1 MNLIKAAELLKGAPD
16 SELTQYLQNPTGEFP
31 EYLVASEKLRREEM
45 RQKFAA
51 ANQGQPT
58 KTSIIEQLLQKD
70 NQQMRQKMQPQQPT
84 EAMGIGSVP
93 MPEGMQ
99 LTPAPI
105 MEAAQQQPQQF
116 YDGGVVALAEGG
128 SLEDAIQEYL
138 RPNIHEGRKDN
149 YGMQS
154 IGINPSIPVG
164 AGSIDANVAR
174 NFMSDEYAPN
184 IEQKNMTGRIGG
196 SYPMGSGRLSA
207 GIQGIRAPGYSG
219 VTGYDVGYSD
229 EKNRL
234 MANINPTPHG
244 AALGASYGR
253 QLDNESA
260 INAMLMRDPRG
271 QMSGNLMY
279 TRRFAAGDLVQSK
292 PDLSAFEID
301 TKLMQPQAITEVKEL
316 ADYQKQMADLVG
328 PSSTEGYQD
337 ALAKQRGEIESRK
350 KNYLSDFLIRSGL
363 GMASSKSIHPLQAA
377 AQGLAGG
384 FEDYQK
390 SKEQNAAAE
399 RSLTDSEFKFKQ
411 AQRAESMGLL
421 GLSRQAMSDAM
432 ADRRAGQEAAR
443 SSEALRIQA
452 AIGKNNAINQAA
464 HLGISE
470 KELVL
475 RTQEIAAAAQRHR
488 ETMAMEEKRIKSQIE
503 RDNAI
508 TPAIRTQAAN
518 VVSDA
523 ITRYRNKLEESVTP
537 PEWYTEATDKIKSL
551 ANNPIAQQVEMQRLE
566 NQIRM
571 KSGLSADI
579 LKIAGFN

>member
-1 MNLIKAAELLKGAPD
+1 
-16 SELTQYLQNPTGEFP
+16 
-31 EYLVASEKLRREEM
+31 
-45 RQKFAA
+45 
-51 ANQGQPT
+51 
-58 KTSIIEQLLQKD
+58 
-70 NQQMRQKMQPQQPT
+70 
-84 EAMGIGSVP
+84 
-93 MPEGMQ
+93 
-99 LTPAPI
+99 
-105 MEAAQQQPQQF
+105 
-116 YDGGVVALAEGG
+116 
-128 SLEDAIQEYL
+128 
-138 RPNIHEGRKDN
+138 
-149 YGMQS
+149 
-154 IGINPSIPVG
+154 
-164 AGSIDANVAR
+164 
-174 NFMSDEYAPN
+174 
-184 IEQKNMTGRIGG
+184 
-196 SYPMGSGRLSA
+196 
-207 GIQGIRAPGYSG
+207 
-219 VTGYDVGYSD
+219 
-229 EKNRL
+229 
-234 MANINPTPHG
+234 
-244 AALGASYGR
+244 
-253 QLDNESA
+253 
-260 INAMLMRDPRG
+260 MRDPRG

-292 PDLSAFEID
+292 PDLSAFDID

-421 GLSRQAMSDAM
+421 GLSRQAMNDAM
-432 ADRRAGQEAAR
+432 SDRRAGQEAER
-443 SSEALRIQA
+443 SSEALRIQS

-464 HLGISE
+464 QLGISE

-475 RTQEIAAAAQRHR
+475 RTKEIAAAEQRHK
-488 ETMAMEEKRIKSQIE
+488 ETMAMEENRIKAQIE

-508 TPAIRTQAAN
+508 TPAIKTQAAN

-523 ITRYRNKLEESVTP
+523 ITRYRKQLDESVTP
-537 PEWYTEATDKIKSL
+537 PEWYTNAQAKIDSL
-551 ANNPIAQQVEMQRLE
+551 ANNPVAQQVEMQRLE
-566 NQIRM
+566 NRIRM
-571 KSGLSADI
+571 NSGLSSDI

>member
-16 SELTQYLQNPTGEFP
+16 SELTQYLQNPTGNFP
-31 EYLVASEKLRREEM
+31 EYLVASEIKRREIM
-45 RQKFAA
+45 REKYAA

-58 KTSIIEQLLQKD
+58 KTSIIEELLQKD
-70 NQQMRQKMQPQQPT
+70 NQQMRQQPQQLP

-93 MPEGMQ
+93 PPEGMQ
-99 LTPAPI
+99 LTPAPM

-138 RPNIHEGRKDN
+138 RPNVSENK
-149 YGMQS
+149 GMQS
-154 IGINPSIPVG
+154 AGINPSIPVG
-164 AGSIDANVAR
+164 AGSMDLSAAYNRMGDDVPTQSNV
-174 NFMSDEYAPN
+174 
-184 IEQKNMTGRIGG
+184 TGRIGG
-196 SYPMGSGRLSA
+196 SYPMGGGRLSA
-207 GIQGIRAPGYSG
+207 GIQGIHAHGHSG

-271 QMSGNLMY
+271 HMSGNLMY

-292 PDLSAFEID
+292 PDLSAFDID

-432 ADRRAGQEAAR
+432 SDRRAGQEAAR

-464 HLGISE
+464 QLGISE

-475 RTQEIAAAAQRHR
+475 RTKEIAAAAQRHK
-488 ETMAMEEKRIKSQIE
+488 ETMAMEENRIKAQIE

-523 ITRYRNKLEESVTP
+523 ITRYRNKLEESP
-537 PEWYTEATDKIKSL
+537 PEWYTNAQAKIDSL
-551 ANNPIAQQVEMQRLE
+551 ANNPVAQQVEMQRLE
-566 NQIRM
+566 NRIRM
-571 KSGLSADI
+571 NSGLSSDI